1 MTVRYNKTV
10 GVISIVLGAL
20 FGCLYFVVVLAGGQ
34 TTLFPMVAGVLG
46 ILFGI
51 LFLIRP
57 YFTLGEDSL
66 TLYALFGPAKT
77 VYSFPSPGRLQRKGQ
92 KFVVVQADGTERPV
106 PLTAW
111 MADPKDWQAFLSRLG
126 TTE

>member
-20 FGCLYFVVVLAGGQ
+20 FGCLYFVIALAGGQ
-34 TTLFPMVAGVLG
+34 TTVSPMVAGVLG

-51 LFLIRP
+51 LFLSRP
-57 YFTLGEDSL
+57 YFTLAEDNL
-66 TLYALFGPAKT
+66 TLYALLGPAKT
-77 VYSFPSPGRLQRKGQ
+77 VYSFPPPARLQARGK
-92 KFVVVQADGTERPV
+92 KIVIVQPDGKEQAV

-111 MADPKDWQAFLSRLG
+111 VADPKDWGAFLSRLG
-126 TTE
+126 